1 MPPYSAV
8 QSLIRLIDCQL
19 EYMLTAWTHNAELPD
34 FLGKGCLTK
43 DAFTGN
49 ISYDFGKESY
59 IDKIDDL
66 LQIDEDLLSQKI
78 GRGKKKAKSK
88 RNLDNC
94 TPQKEVCVK
103 RKSQRPTP
111 RKMKRSQ
118 CVKALQLQP
127 ETES

>member
-8 QSLIRLIDCQL
+8 QSLIRLVDCQL
-19 EYMLTAWTHNAELPD
+19 EYMLTAWTHNAELPH
-34 FLGKGCLTK
+34 FPGKGCLTK
-43 DAFTGN
+43 DAYTGN
-49 ISYDFGKESY
+49 VSYDFGKKSY
-59 IDKIDDL
+59 IDEIDDL
-66 LQIDEDLLSQKI
+66 QIVEDLLSQKI
-78 GRGKKKAKSK
+78 GRGLKKAKSK
-88 RNLDNC
+88 RNLGNR

-111 RKMKRSQ
+111 RKRKRSQ